1 VFFVITKPFRCK
13 LLGSFILFFICGAAT
28 AATNSVWFS
37 RPWQTDDG
45 LPNNNVLAIAQTAN
59 GFLWLGTPSGLVSF
73 DGAQFQKFNL
83 TNAVFAGNRGVTLM
97 VGSRS
102 GGLWL
107 AMNRGAVVYLD
118 GPRTKVFTVE
128 DGLVDQQV
136 RLLVEAGDGTL
147 WILFN
152 GGGSRLIKNG
162 KVTALPGMDNLP
174 AGQLETLACDA
185 NGDIWWV
192 KGGELGIYR
201 DGEFQRLAHIGNWS
215 AGLAAA
221 KGGGVWIDAGG
232 HLFHCDAMGRMEDR
246 GSFDPNRT
254 AGNSTA
260 LIEDSEG
267 AVWIG
272 TTFAGLIHYDGS
284 TFENI
289 STSRPELQ
297 SLLEDREGN
306 IWAGTLGGGLNRIQ
320 RRIVQLQG
328 VESGLPFESLR
339 SLCEDSKG
347 TLWAVTEN
355 GLLARHDQSGW
366 QTVSTNANWAPNNL
380 TCVAADPAGGLWIG
394 CRTRRLLHWDERQ
407 GVVLAQSKALIGT
420 IFSMQSCT
428 NGDVW
433 LGEIGTVHGVQC
445 LHNGNLITQTFP
457 NDVRTLRAMA
467 QDSSGNVW
475 IGSARGDL
483 LRAQGDKVV
492 REPLPESDEALSI
505 RCLTATPDGSLWI
518 GYDGVGVGWMKD
530 GHYYRVSTVQGLFD
544 DYISQIISDRNGWL
558 WFGSDHGIFK
568 AREKD
573 LEAVAEGKI
582 ARIQTI
588 HYGRDEGAENLQAN
602 FGYSPGGLRSG
613 DGRLWIPTRS
623 GLAVIDPNLQQKNI
637 GPLPVLL
644 QKVIVDEQTIGRY
657 ESVAELAGDGKMAT
671 LQHSVGRLHL
681 PPDYRRLE
689 IDFTALSFV
698 GLENIRFRYRL
709 LGFDRDWQ
717 ETATPRY
724 AVYSRLPAGDYTFE
738 VRACNSEGIWNETGA
753 TLAFTVL
760 PYFWQTWWFR
770 ILSGFLVLVAVIASV
785 RYFENKRTQRQLA
798 RLEHERAIEQE
809 RTRIAKDIHD
819 DLGANLTEITLLSE
833 LAQSP
838 DAPADEIRMD
848 IHRIAAKARNL
859 TNSLDE
865 IVWAVNPRN
874 DTLDSFVTYTCL
886 YAEDFLKTAKIRC
899 RLKVPEKIPNRTLAT
914 NVRHNLFLVV
924 KEALNNIV
932 KHAGATEVGVVIS
945 LEATGF
951 ELQIKDDGRG
961 FDSVTKN
968 KSADRNGLLN
978 MRQRTEDIG
987 GRFNLQSVSGEGT
1000 IITLAVNFPD
1010 E

>member
-1 VFFVITKPFRCK
+1 VFFAITKLFRCK
-13 LLGSFILFFICGAAT
+13 LLGSFVLFFICGAAA
-28 AATNSVWFS
+28 AATNLVWFS

-45 LPNNNVLAIAQTAN
+45 LPNNNVLAIAQTMN

-83 TNAVFAGNRGVTLM
+83 TNAAFAGNRGVTLM

-107 AMNRGAVVYLD
+107 AMNRGAVAYLD
-118 GPRTKVFTVE
+118 GPRTKVFTVR
-128 DGLVDQQV
+128 DGLVDGQV
-136 RLLVEAGDGTL
+136 RSLVEAGDGTL

-162 KVTALPGMDNLP
+162 KVTALPKMDNLP
-174 AGQLETLACDA
+174 IGQLTALACDA

-201 DGEFQRLAHIGNWS
+201 DGKFQRLTRIGNWS
-215 AGLAAA
+215 PGLAAA
-221 KGGGVWIDAGG
+221 KDGGVWVCTGA
-232 HLFHCDAMGRMEDR
+232 HLFHCDATGRMDDH
-246 GSFDPNRT
+246 GNFDSNRT
-254 AGNSTA
+254 AGNCTA

-272 TTFAGLIHYDGS
+272 TAFGGLIHYDGS

-289 STSRPELQ
+289 STSRPEIQ

-320 RRIVQLQG
+320 RRVVQLQG

-355 GLLARHDQSGW
+355 GMLARHGQHGW
-366 QTVSTNANWAPNNL
+366 QTVSTNANWAPNYL

-394 CRTRRLLHWDERQ
+394 GRARRLLHWDESQ
-407 GVVLAQSKALIGT
+407 GVVLVQSNSLIGT
-420 IFSMQSCT
+420 IFSMQPCT
-428 NGDVW
+428 NGDLW
-433 LGEIGTVHGVQC
+433 LGEIGSVNGLQC
-445 LHNGNLITQTFP
+445 LHNGNLITHKLP
-457 NDVRTLRAMA
+457 KDIRTLRAMA
-467 QDSSGNVW
+467 LDSSGNVW

-483 LRAQGDKVV
+483 LRARGDEVV
-492 REPLPESDEALSI
+492 REPLPESDKALSI
-505 RCLTATPDGSLWI
+505 RCLTTTPDGSLWI
-518 GYDGVGVGWMKD
+518 GFDGMGVGWMKD
-530 GHYYRVSTVQGLFD
+530 GHYHRVSTMEGLFD
-544 DYISQIISDRNGWL
+544 DYISQIISDDNGWL

-602 FGYSPGGLRSG
+602 FGYSPGGLRSR

-623 GLAVIDPNLQQKNI
+623 GLAVIDPKQQQKNI

-644 QKVIVDEQTIGRY
+644 QKVIVDDQIIARY
-657 ESVAELAGDGKMAT
+657 ESVAELADDGKAVM
-671 LQHSVGRLHL
+671 LEHSSGKLHL

-689 IDFTALSFV
+689 IDFTALSFI

-709 LGFDRDWQ
+709 SGFDKDWQ
-717 ETATPRY
+717 ETATPRR
-724 AVYSRLPAGDYTFE
+724 AVYSRLPSGDYTFE
-738 VRACNSEGIWNETGA
+738 AQACNSEGIWNETGA

-770 ILSGFLVLVAVIASV
+770 ILSGFLLLVTVIASV

-838 DAPADEIRMD
+838 DAPADEIRTD
-848 IHRIAAKARNL
+848 IRRIAGKARKL

-886 YAEDFLKTAKIRC
+886 YAEDFLQTAKIRC
-899 RLKVPEKIPNRTLAT
+899 RLKVPGKIPNRTLAT

-932 KHAGATEVGVVIS
+932 KHASANEVNIAVS
-945 LEATGF
+945 LVENGF
-951 ELQIKDDGRG
+951 ELVIKDNGRG
-961 FDSVTKN
+961 FDSPGAD
-968 KSADRNGLLN
+968 KSTGRNGLLN
-978 MRQRTEDIG
+978 MRQRTEEIG
-987 GRFNLQSVSGEGT
+987 GKFNQESVSGEGT
-1000 IITLAVNFPD
+1000 TITLAVNFLD

>member
-1 VFFVITKPFRCK
+1 VFFAITKSFRCK
-13 LLGSFILFFICGAAT
+13 LPGSFILFFICGAA
-28 AATNSVWFS
+28 AATTNSVWFS

-45 LPNNNVLAIAQTAN
+45 LPNNNVLAIAQTTN

-83 TNAVFAGNRGVTLM
+83 TNTAFAGNRGVTLM

-107 AMNRGAVVYLD
+107 AMNRGAVAYLD
-118 GPRTKVFTVE
+118 GPRTKVFTVK
-128 DGLVDQQV
+128 DGLVDGQV
-136 RLLVEAGDGTL
+136 RSLVEAGDGTL

-152 GGGSRLIKNG
+152 GGGSRMIKNG

-174 AGQLETLACDA
+174 AGQLTTLACDV

-192 KGGELGIYR
+192 KSGELGIYQN
-201 DGEFQRLAHIGNWS
+201 GKFQHLAHIGNWS

-221 KGGGVWIDAGG
+221 KDGGVWVCSNA
-232 HLFHCDAMGRMEDR
+232 HLFHCDAAGRMDDR
-246 GSFDPNRT
+246 GSFDSSRT
-254 AGNSTA
+254 SGNSTA
-260 LIEDSEG
+260 LLEDLEG
-267 AVWIG
+267 GVWIG
-272 TTFAGLIHYDGS
+272 TAFGGLIRYDGS
-284 TFENI
+284 AFENI
-289 STSRPELQ
+289 STSRPEIQ

-306 IWAGTLGGGLNRIQ
+306 IWVGTLGGGLNRI
-320 RRIVQLQG
+320 RRRVVQLQG
-328 VESGLPFESLR
+328 IEAGLPFESLR

-347 TLWAVTEN
+347 TVWAVTEN

-366 QTVSTNANWAPNNL
+366 QTISTDAKWAPNFL

-394 CRTRRLLHWDERQ
+394 GRGRRLLHWDESH
-407 GVVLAQSKALIGT
+407 GVVLAQSNGLIGT
-420 IFSMQSCT
+420 IFSMQPCT

-433 LGEIGTVHGVQC
+433 LGEIGTVNGLQC
-445 LHNGNLITQTFP
+445 LRNGNLITQKIP
-457 NDVRTLRAMA
+457 GDVRTIRAAA
-467 QDSSGNVW
+467 QDANGNIW
-475 IGSARGDL
+475 FGSARGNL
-483 LRAQGDKVV
+483 LRAKDDEAVI
-492 REPLPESDEALSI
+492 EPLPESDEALSI
-505 RCLTATPDGSLWI
+505 RCITATPDGSLWI

-530 GHYYRVSTVQGLFD
+530 GHYYRVSAAQGLFD
-544 DYISQIISDRNGWL
+544 DYISQIISDDNGWL

-582 ARIQTI
+582 ARLQTI

-602 FGYSPGGLRSG
+602 FGYSPGGLRSR

-623 GLAVIDPNLQQKNI
+623 GLAVINPKLQQKNS

-644 QKVIVDEQTIGRY
+644 QKVIVDDQTIARY
-657 ESVAELAGDGKMAT
+657 EKIAELAGDSNAAA
-671 LQHSVGRLHL
+671 LQHFGGRLQL

-709 LGFDRDWQ
+709 SGFDQDWQ
-717 ETATPRY
+717 ETVIPRD
-724 AVYSRLPAGDYTFE
+724 AIYSRLPAGDYTFE
-738 VRACNSEGIWNETGA
+738 VRACNSEGIWNEAGTI
-753 TLAFTVL
+753 LAFTVL

-770 ILSGFLVLVAVIASV
+770 ILSGFLLLATVIAAV
-785 RYFENKRTQRQLA
+785 RHFENKRTQHQLA

-809 RTRIAKDIHD
+809 RARIAKDIHD

-838 DAPADEIRMD
+838 DAPADEIRTD
-848 IHRIAAKARNL
+848 VHRIAAKARKL

-886 YAEDFLKTAKIRC
+886 YAEDFLHTAKIRC
-899 RLKVPEKIPNRTLAT
+899 RLKVPEKIPHRPLAT

-924 KEALNNIV
+924 KEALNNVV
-932 KHAGATEVGVVIS
+932 KHALANEVHIAIS
-945 LEATGF
+945 LVANGF
-951 ELQIKDDGRG
+951 ELVIKDNGRG
-961 FDSVTKN
+961 FDASGAD
-968 KSADRNGLLN
+968 KSAGRNGLLN
-978 MRQRTEDIG
+978 MRQRTEEIR
-987 GRFNLQSVSGEGT
+987 GRINLESMSGEGT
-1000 IITLAVNFPD
+1000 TITLAVNFPD